1 MFSLIESWENSNLKQ
16 KDFTSQHNISM
27 AKFKYWLK
35 KYRDYNRNNAAED
48 FVQIEPETST
58 DYLIKYPNGVEI
70 LVPSN
75 VGSHNLKTLIYL

>member
-1 MFSLIESWENSNLKQ
+1 MFSFIESWENSNLKQ

-35 KYRDYNRNNAAED
+35 KYRNQNKADED
-48 FVQIEPETST
+48 FIQIKPETSA
-58 DYLIKYPNGVEI
+58 DYLIKYPNGVEV